1 MEERSV
7 TIPAAEIS
15 ADDLGFFRW
24 GRVAGKVLVTNDA
37 AEWAFLSEEE
47 LSALLRG
54 EIVDGHPRFVE
65 LRAKGLLRDGLD
77 LDALAGR
84 IAARSRHVRRGPY
97 VHVVTLTSRVAG
109 ANGQAGDA
117 PLDMTS
123 EIADQVVELAL
134 QGPSPAMTFEFRGDG
149 GEALLNFA
157 VLRRF
162 VELAQSR
169 NRQTIGKQLRF
180 SVTTDL
186 TAMTDEIA
194 EWLIANDVGVAT
206 HLDGPAA
213 VHDANRA
220 RIGGSAHADTVR
232 WIEFFNKRYVELG
245 RDPQETHVD
254 VRLRVT
260 RDTIESARA
269 VVDEYVARGLRTIH
283 LHPLDSVRF
292 DSETWAAIGYD
303 AAQYVEFYRGALD
316 YIVELNRRGV
326 ELAEGMAAIFL
337 TKMLTTDDPG
347 IVDIQSPYGAGTG
360 QLAYGVDG
368 RVFPCE
374 EARVLDTR
382 GDATFELGRV
392 AHLVVAEIVRHP
404 TVRAIAAASLLDAQ
418 PLCAEC
424 WNKPYCGFS
433 PVRTYASQGDLFGQ
447 RLRCF
452 DCKEHM
458 GVARRLFELLAD
470 ENDTQGAEIFKRW
483 TALRP
488 PHAIDRRANS

>member
-1 MEERSV
+1 LA
-7 TIPAAEIS
+7 AAEMA

-24 GRVAGKVLVTNDA
+24 GRIAGKVLVTNDA
-37 AEWAFLSEEE
+37 AEWAFLNDAEFT
-47 LSALLRG
+47 ALLRG
-54 EIVDGHPRFVE
+54 EITDGHPRFDE
-65 LRAKGLLRDGLD
+65 LLAKGLLRDGLD
-77 LDALAGR
+77 LDALAAR
-84 IAARSRHVRRGPY
+84 VAARSRHVRRGPY

-109 ANGQAGDA
+109 ANGHAGDA
-117 PLDMTS
+117 AVDMTA
-123 EIADQVVELAL
+123 ETAEQVVELAL

-149 GEALLNFA
+149 GEPLLNFGT
-157 VLRRF
+157 LQRF

-180 SVTTDL
+180 IVATDL

-194 EWLIANDVGVAT
+194 QWLIANDVAVST
-206 HLDGPAA
+206 HLDGPAT

-220 RIGGSAHADTVR
+220 QTGGSAHADSVR

-245 RDPQETHVD
+245 RDPQQTHVD

-260 RDTIESARA
+260 RGTIDSAKA

-292 DSETWAAIGYD
+292 DAETWAAIGYG
-303 AAQYVEFYRGALD
+303 AEQYLEFYRATLD

-326 ELAEGMAAIFL
+326 ELAEGMATIFL
-337 TKMLTTDDPG
+337 TKMLTTEDPG

-360 QLAYGVDG
+360 QLAYSVDG

-374 EARVLDTR
+374 EARVIDTR
-382 GDATFELGRV
+382 GESTFELGQVRDL
-392 AHLVVAEIVRHP
+392 AVAEIVRHP

-433 PVRTYASQGDLFGQ
+433 PVRSFATQGDLFGQ

-452 DCKEHM
+452 ECKEHM
-458 GVARRLFELLAD
+458 AVARRLFELLAD
-470 ENDTQGAEIFKRW
+470 ESDTQVAEIFKRW
-483 TALRP
+483 TVVRP
-488 PHAIDRRANS
+488 PHAIDRRAAE